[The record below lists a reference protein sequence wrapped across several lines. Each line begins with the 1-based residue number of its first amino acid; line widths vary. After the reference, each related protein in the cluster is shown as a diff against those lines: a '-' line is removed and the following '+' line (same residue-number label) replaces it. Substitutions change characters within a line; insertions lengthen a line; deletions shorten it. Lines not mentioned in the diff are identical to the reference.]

1 MAAGFLTGKLVNNQ
15 HEGTRFGDSN
25 PLGKAVQKL
34 YGEEELNWAMRKF
47 DTQVRSYNLTSL
59 EVSIRWVA
67 YHSALGSEDGIIL
80 GVSKTKQIR
89 ETVTMMRKG
98 PLPVEVL
105 ETVEDLW
112 STVKGSRGEIL

>member
-15 HEGTRFGDSN
+15 HESTRFGDSN

-34 YGEEELNWAMRKF
+34 CGEEELNPAMRKF

-59 EVSIRWVA
+59 VVSIRRVA

-89 ETVTMMRKG
+89 ETVMMMRKG

-112 STVKGSRGEIL
+112 SAVKGSRGEIL